1 MKSTR
6 QKPLAGSDE
15 ALRERIADLEQ
26 AAENRKRTEKDLA
39 ESEQRLRN
47 VFQCSPVPGFV
58 IGRDHRVIHWN
69 RALEE
74 LSGIHAHEVLGT
86 ADHWRAFYRSGA
98 RPCLADLLVDQD
110 FTAIESWYAGK
121 CRKSPLIGEAYEA
134 TDFFPELGEGGRWLR
149 FTAALIRGSGGEV
162 EGALETLEDITE
174 KKQTEDSLK
183 DSERRLQSVIHGS
196 PIPTFV
202 IGRDHSVIYW
212 NRALEELSGIHA
224 HEVLGTADHWRA
236 FYRSGARPCL
246 ADLLVDQ
253 DFDAIESWYAGKCR
267 KSPLIEEAYEA
278 TDFFPELAEEGRWL
292 RFTAAAIHDAE
303 GRLVGALETL
313 ENITEQ
319 RRAEEE
325 LHKAQK
331 LESLSTMAGGIAQDF
346 NTLLSAILRNVFL
359 AKISVPDEDKM
370 LEDGLA
376 IAEKAG
382 LRAKELTHLLISVAK
397 GGYPVRKVTGLA
409 HLLREAEGF
418 IPGGHNV
425 KIDHVIAEDLWP
437 TEVDEGQIRQVLQH
451 IVQNAVEAM
460 PGGGTIDV
468 HAGNAIVEASD
479 RLPIKEGRYVKI
491 SIRDHGPGISE
502 EHLSKIFDPYFT
514 TKESR
519 RGLGLAVSYAIIR
532 NHEGL
537 IRVESREGH
546 FSAFHI
552 LLPAAREAVTS
563 VQ

>member
-1 MKSTR
+1 MKSR
-6 QKPLAGSDE
+6 KRDSLSESAES
-15 ALRERIADLEQ
+15 LREKNAK
-26 AAENRKRTEKDLA
+26 RKRAKHDLV
-39 ESEQRLRN
+39 ESEQRLRS
-47 VFQCSPVPGFV
+47 VLQCTPVPGFV
-58 IGRDHRVIHWN
+58 IGRDHKVIYWN

-74 LSGIHAHEVLGT
+74 LSGIPAHEVLGT
-86 ADHWRAFYRSGA
+86 AQHWRAFYRSGA
-98 RPCLADLLVDQD
+98 RPCLADLLVDRD
-110 FTAIESWYAGK
+110 FRAIESWYAGK
-121 CRKSPLIGEAYEA
+121 CRRSELIEDAYEA

-149 FTAALIRGSGGEV
+149 FTAALIRGSGGEE

-174 KKQTEDSLK
+174 KKQAEDSLK
-183 DSERRLQSVIHGS
+183 DSERMLQSVIQGS

-202 IGRDHSVIYW
+202 IGRDHRVIYW
-212 NRALEELSGIHA
+212 NRSLEELSGIRA
-224 HEVLGTADHWRA
+224 HEVLGSADHWRA

-253 DFDAIESWYAGKCR
+253 DVDAIESWYAGKCR
-267 KSPLIEEAYEA
+267 KSPLIEESYEA
-278 TDFFPELAEEGRWL
+278 TDFFPELGEGGRWL
-292 RFTAAAIHDAE
+292 RFTAAAIHDSE
-303 GRLVGALETL
+303 GRLGGAMETL

-319 RRAEEE
+319 KRVEDE

-331 LESLSTMAGGIAQDF
+331 LESLSAMAGGIAQDF

-382 LRAKELTHLLISVAK
+382 LRAKELTHLLITVAK
-397 GGYPVRKVTGLA
+397 GGYPVRKVTDLA
-409 HLLREAEGF
+409 PLLREAANLV
-418 IPGGHNV
+418 PGGQGFQV
-425 KIDHVIAEDLWP
+425 PYSIDPDLWHA
-437 TEVDEGQIRQVLQH
+437 EVDEGQIRQVLQH

-460 PGGGTIDV
+460 PGGGVIDIQ
-468 HAGNAIVEASD
+468 AGNAIVETSD
-479 RLPIKEGRYVKI
+479 RLSLKEGRYVKI
-491 SIRDHGPGISE
+491 SIRDHGQGIPE

-519 RGLGLAVSYAIIR
+519 RGLGLAVSYSIIR

-537 IRVESREGH
+537 IRVESRKGQ

-552 LLPAAREAVTS
+552 LLPAATAS
-563 VQ
+563 

>member
-1 MKSTR
+1 MKRTKR
-6 QKPLAGSDE
+6 GPLIES
-15 ALRERIADLEQ
+15 
-26 AAENRKRTEKDLA
+26 AEKQRKRSANFAQAEKSPGSPEKDLA
-39 ESEQRLRN
+39 DSERRLQS
-47 VFQCSPVPGFV
+47 VIQGSPIPTFV
-58 IGRDHRVIHWN
+58 IGRDHRILYWN

-74 LSGIHAHEVLGT
+74 LSGIRAHEVLGT

-110 FTAIESWYAGK
+110 LDAIESWYAGK
-121 CRKSPLIGEAYEA
+121 CRKSTLIEEAYEA

-162 EGALETLEDITE
+162 VGAQETLENITE
-174 KKQTEDSLK
+174 RKLAEESLK
-183 DSERRLQSVIHGS
+183 DSERRLQSVIQGS

-202 IGRDHSVIYW
+202 IGRDHRILYW
-212 NRALEELSGIHA
+212 NRALEELSGIRA

-253 DFDAIESWYAGKCR
+253 DFKAIESWYAGKCR

-278 TDFFPELAEEGRWL
+278 TDFFPELGEGGRWL
-292 RFTAAAIHDAE
+292 RFTAAAIHDSE

-319 RRAEEE
+319 KRAEEE

-331 LESLSTMAGGIAQDF
+331 MESLSAMAGGIAQDF

-382 LRAKELTHLLISVAK
+382 LRAKELTHLLITVAK
-397 GGYPVRKVTGLA
+397 GGYPVRKVTGLVP
-409 HLLREAEGF
+409 LLKEAAGL
-418 IPGGHNV
+418 IPAGQGIEVHYSLDPD
-425 KIDHVIAEDLWP
+425 IWP
-437 TEVDEGQIRQVLQH
+437 TEVDEGQIQQVLRH
-451 IVQNAVEAM
+451 IIQNAIEAM
-460 PGGGTIDV
+460 PGGGSIDV
-468 HAGNAIVEASD
+468 LAGNVIVEASD
-479 RLPIKEGRYVKI
+479 RLPLKEGRYVKI

-519 RGLGLAVSYAIIR
+519 RGLGLAVSYAIVR

-563 VQ
+563 DR

>member
-1 MKSTR
+1 M
-6 QKPLAGSDE
+6 
-15 ALRERIADLEQ
+15 
-26 AAENRKRTEKDLA
+26 KRTKRGLLSEGAETRHERTSKPGQAGKDIGLAESNLA
-39 ESEQRLRN
+39 ESEQLLRS
-47 VFQCSPVPGFV
+47 VLQCSPVPGFV
-58 IGRDHRVIHWN
+58 IGRDHRIIHWN

-74 LSGIHAHEVLGT
+74 ISGIRAHEVLGT
-86 ADHWRAFYRSGA
+86 ADHWRAFYRSGS

-110 FTAIESWYAGK
+110 YKAIESWYGSK
-121 CRKSPLIGEAYEA
+121 CRKSPLIEEAYEA
-134 TDFFPELGEGGRWLR
+134 TDFFPELGQGGRWLR
-149 FTAALIRGSGGEV
+149 FTAALMRIAGGQV
-162 EGALETLEDITE
+162 VGALETLEDITE
-174 KKQTEDSLK
+174 RKLAEESIR

-202 IGRDHSVIYW
+202 IGRDHRILYW
-212 NRALEELSGIHA
+212 NRALEELSGIRA
-224 HEVLGTADHWRA
+224 HEVLGSADHWRA

-253 DFDAIESWYAGKCR
+253 NFDAIENWYAGKCR

-278 TDFFPELAEEGRWL
+278 TDFFPELGEGGRWL

-303 GRLVGALETL
+303 GRLVGAMETL

-319 RRAEEE
+319 KRAEEE

-331 LESLSTMAGGIAQDF
+331 MESLSAMAGGIAQDF

-382 LRAKELTHLLISVAK
+382 LRAKELTHLLITVAK
-397 GGYPVRKVTGLA
+397 GGYPVRKVTGLVP
-409 HLLREAEGF
+409 LLKEAAGL
-418 IPGGHNV
+418 IPAGQGIEVHYSLDPD
-425 KIDHVIAEDLWP
+425 IWP
-437 TEVDEGQIRQVLQH
+437 AEVDEGQIQQVLRH
-451 IVQNAVEAM
+451 IIQNAIEAM
-460 PGGGTIDV
+460 PGGGSIDIL
-468 HAGNAIVEASD
+468 AGNVIVEASD
-479 RLPIKEGRYVKI
+479 RLPLKEGRYVKI
-491 SIRDHGPGISE
+491 SIRDHGPGIPE
-502 EHLSKIFDPYFT
+502 EQISKIFDPYFT

-552 LLPAAREAVTS
+552 LLPAAKENRN
-563 VQ
+563 

>member
-1 MKSTR
+1 MKSGKRGSLPENAASLRGKKAKRR
-6 QKPLAGSDE
+6 QAQSD
-15 ALRERIADLEQ
+15 LV
-26 AAENRKRTEKDLA
+26 
-39 ESEQRLRN
+39 ESEQRLRS
-47 VFQCSPVPGFV
+47 VLQCTPVPGFV
-58 IGRDHRVIHWN
+58 IGPDHKVIYWN

-74 LSGIHAHEVLGT
+74 ISGIPAHEVLGT
-86 ADHWRAFYRSGA
+86 AQHWRAFYHSGA
-98 RPCLADLLVDQD
+98 RPCLADLLVDRD
-110 FTAIESWYAGK
+110 FRAIESWYAGK
-121 CRKSPLIGEAYEA
+121 CRRSELIEDAYEA

-149 FTAALIRGSGGEV
+149 FTAALIRGSEGGV

-174 KKQTEDSLK
+174 KKRAEDSLR
-183 DSERRLQSVIHGS
+183 DSERMLQNVIQGS

-202 IGRDHSVIYW
+202 IGRDHRVIYW
-212 NRALEELSGIHA
+212 NRSLEELSGIRA
-224 HEVLGTADHWRA
+224 HEVLGSTDHWRA

-246 ADLLVDQ
+246 ADLLVDR

-267 KSPLIEEAYEA
+267 KSPLIEESYEA
-278 TDFFPELAEEGRWL
+278 TDFFPELGEGGRWL
-292 RFTAAAIHDAE
+292 RFTAASIHDAE
-303 GRLVGALETL
+303 GRLVGAMETL

-319 RRAEEE
+319 KRAEEE

-331 LESLSTMAGGIAQDF
+331 LESLSAMAGGIAQDF

-382 LRAKELTHLLISVAK
+382 LRAKELTHLLITVAR
-397 GGYPVRKVTGLA
+397 GGYPVRKVTDLA
-409 HLLREAEGF
+409 PLLREMAGL
-418 IPGGHNV
+418 IPGGRGLRV
-425 KIDHVIAEDLWP
+425 DIAVAEDLWHAD
-437 TEVDEGQIRQVLQH
+437 VDEGQIRQVLRH
-451 IVQNAVEAM
+451 IVENAAEAM
-460 PGGGTIDV
+460 PGGGTVDV
-468 HAGNAIVEASD
+468 QAGNAIVEASD
-479 RLPIKEGRYVKI
+479 RLPIREGRYIKI
-491 SIRDHGPGISE
+491 SVRDQGRGIPQ

-519 RGLGLAVSYAIIR
+519 RGLGLAVSYSIIR

-552 LLPAAREAVTS
+552 LLPAAAI
-563 VQ
+563 

>member
-1 MKSTR
+1 MKR
-6 QKPLAGSDE
+6 NERGPLIESKE
-15 ALRERIADLEQ
+15 NRRERASKSGQDGGNP
-26 AAENRKRTEKDLA
+26 ANPGKALA
-39 ESEQRLRN
+39 
-47 VFQCSPVPGFV
+47 
-58 IGRDHRVIHWN
+58 
-69 RALEE
+69 
-74 LSGIHAHEVLGT
+74 
-86 ADHWRAFYRSGA
+86 
-98 RPCLADLLVDQD
+98 
-110 FTAIESWYAGK
+110 
-121 CRKSPLIGEAYEA
+121 
-134 TDFFPELGEGGRWLR
+134 
-149 FTAALIRGSGGEV
+149 
-162 EGALETLEDITE
+162 
-174 KKQTEDSLK
+174 

-202 IGRDHSVIYW
+202 IGRDHRILYW
-212 NRALEELSGIHA
+212 NRALEELSGIRA
-224 HEVLGTADHWRA
+224 HEVLGSTEHWRA

-278 TDFFPELAEEGRWL
+278 TDFFPELGEGGRWLRFTAALIRGAGGEVVGAQETLENITERKLAEESLRDSERRLQSVIHGSPIPTFVIGRDHRILYWNRALEELSGIRAHEVLGSTEHWRAFYRSGARPCLADLLVDQDFDAIESWYAGKCRKSPLIEEAYEATDFFPELGEGGRWL

-303 GRLVGALETL
+303 GRLVGAMETL

-319 RRAEEE
+319 KRAEEE

-331 LESLSTMAGGIAQDF
+331 MESLSAMAGGIAQDF

-382 LRAKELTHLLISVAK
+382 LRAKELTHLLITVAK
-397 GGYPVRKVTGLA
+397 GGYPVRKVTDLAPLLKEAAGL
-409 HLLREAEGF
+409 
-418 IPGGHNV
+418 IPPGQGIEV
-425 KIDHVIAEDLWP
+425 RYSIDPDLWP
-437 TEVDEGQIRQVLQH
+437 TEVDEGQIQQVLRH
-451 IVQNAVEAM
+451 MIQNAVEAM
-460 PGGGTIDV
+460 PGGGAVDV
-468 HAGNAIVEASD
+468 MAGNAIVEASD
-479 RLPIKEGRYVKI
+479 RLPIKDGRYVKI
-491 SIRDHGPGISE
+491 SIRDHGQGIPE

-537 IRVESREGH
+537 IRVESREGQ

-552 LLPAAREAVTS
+552 LLPAASEEKVRS
-563 VQ
+563 

>member
-1 MKSTR
+1 MKSR
-6 QKPLAGSDE
+6 KRDSLSESAES
-15 ALRERIADLEQ
+15 LREKTAK
-26 AAENRKRTEKDLA
+26 RKRAKNDLV
-39 ESEQRLRN
+39 ESEQRLRS
-47 VFQCSPVPGFV
+47 VLQCTPVPGFV
-58 IGRDHRVIHWN
+58 IGRDHKVIYWN

-74 LSGIHAHEVLGT
+74 LSGIPAHEVLGT
-86 ADHWRAFYRSGA
+86 AQHWRAFYRSGA
-98 RPCLADLLVDQD
+98 RPCLADLLVDRD
-110 FTAIESWYAGK
+110 FRAIESWYSGK
-121 CRKSPLIGEAYEA
+121 CRRSELIEDAFEA

-174 KKQTEDSLK
+174 KKQAEDSLRE
-183 DSERRLQSVIHGS
+183 SERMLQSVIQGS
-196 PIPTFV
+196 PTPTFV
-202 IGRDHSVIYW
+202 IGRDHRVLYW
-212 NRALEELSGIHA
+212 NRSLEELSGIRA
-224 HEVLGTADHWRA
+224 HEVLGSADHWRA

-246 ADLLVDQ
+246 ADLLVDK
-253 DFDAIESWYAGKCR
+253 DVDAIESWYAGKCR
-267 KSPLIEEAYEA
+267 KSPLIEDAYEA
-278 TDFFPELAEEGRWL
+278 TDFFPELGEGGRWL
-292 RFTAAAIHDAE
+292 RFTAAAIHDSE
-303 GRLVGALETL
+303 GRLVGAMETL

-319 RRAEEE
+319 KRAEEE

-331 LESLSTMAGGIAQDF
+331 LESLSAMAGGIAEDF

-382 LRAKELTHLLISVAK
+382 LRAKELTHLLITVAK
-397 GGYPVRKVTGLA
+397 GGYPVRKVMSLADLLGEAGGL
-409 HLLREAEGF
+409 
-418 IPGGHNV
+418 IPAGQNV
-425 KIDHVIAEDLWP
+425 KANYVIAEDLWP

-460 PGGGTIDV
+460 PAGGTIDIQ
-468 HAGNAIVEASD
+468 AGNAIVETSD
-479 RLPIKEGRYVKI
+479 RLPLKEGRYVKI
-491 SIRDHGPGISE
+491 SIRDHGQGIPE

-519 RGLGLAVSYAIIR
+519 RGLGLAVSYSIIR

-537 IRVESREGH
+537 IRVESRKGH

-552 LLPAAREAVTS
+552 LLPAATAS
-563 VQ
+563 

>member
-1 MKSTR
+1 
-6 QKPLAGSDE
+6 
-15 ALRERIADLEQ
+15 
-26 AAENRKRTEKDLA
+26 
-39 ESEQRLRN
+39 
-47 VFQCSPVPGFV
+47 V
-58 IGRDHRVIHWN
+58 IYWN

-74 LSGIHAHEVLGT
+74 LSGIPAHEVLGT
-86 ADHWRAFYRSGA
+86 AQHWRAFYRSGA
-98 RPCLADLLVDQD
+98 RPCLADLLVDGD
-110 FTAIESWYAGK
+110 LRAIESWYAGK
-121 CRKSPLIGEAYEA
+121 CRRSELIEDAYEA

-149 FTAALIRGSGGEV
+149 FTAALIRRSDGGE

-174 KKQTEDSLK
+174 KKQAEDNLR
-183 DSERRLQSVIHGS
+183 DSERMLQSVIQGS

-202 IGRDHSVIYW
+202 IGRDHRVLYW
-212 NRALEELSGIHA
+212 NRSLEELSGIRA
-224 HEVLGTADHWRA
+224 HEVLGSADHWRA

-253 DFDAIESWYAGKCR
+253 DVDAIESWYAGKCR
-267 KSPLIEEAYEA
+267 KSPLIEDAYEA
-278 TDFFPELAEEGRWL
+278 TDFFPELGDGGRWL
-292 RFTAAAIHDAE
+292 RFTAAAVRDSE
-303 GRLVGALETL
+303 GRLVGAMETL

-319 RRAEEE
+319 KRVEDE

-331 LESLSTMAGGIAQDF
+331 LESLSAMAGGIAQDF

-382 LRAKELTHLLISVAK
+382 LRAKELTHLLITVAR
-397 GGYPVRKVTGLA
+397 GGYPVRKVTSLA
-409 HLLREAEGF
+409 PLLREAEGF
-418 IPGGHNV
+418 IPAGHNAKV
-425 KIDHVIAEDLWP
+425 DYVIAEDLWP
-437 TEVDEGQIRQVLQH
+437 TEVDEAQIRQVLQH

-460 PGGGTIDV
+460 PAGGTIDIQ
-468 HAGNAIVEASD
+468 AGNAIVEASD
-479 RLPIKEGRYVKI
+479 RLPLKEGRYVKI
-491 SIRDHGPGISE
+491 SVRDHGQGIPE

-519 RGLGLAVSYAIIR
+519 RGLGLAVSYSIIR

-537 IRVESREGH
+537 IRVESRKGQ

-552 LLPAAREAVTS
+552 LLPAAAAS
-563 VQ
+563 

>member
-1 MKSTR
+1 LRRPVLMKSR
-6 QKPLAGSDE
+6 KKDSPSESAGS
-15 ALRERIADLEQ
+15 LRENKAK
-26 AAENRKRTEKDLA
+26 RKRAKNDLV
-39 ESEQRLRN
+39 ESEQRLRS
-47 VFQCSPVPGFV
+47 VLQCTPVPGFV
-58 IGRDHRVIHWN
+58 IGRDHKVIYWN

-74 LSGIHAHEVLGT
+74 LSGIPAHEVLGT
-86 ADHWRAFYRSGA
+86 AQHWRAFYRSGA
-98 RPCLADLLVDQD
+98 RPCLADLLVDRD
-110 FTAIESWYAGK
+110 FRAIESWYAGK
-121 CRKSPLIGEAYEA
+121 CRRSELIEDAYEA

-149 FTAALIRGSGGEV
+149 FTAALIRGSKGEE

-174 KKQTEDSLK
+174 KKQAEDSLR
-183 DSERRLQSVIHGS
+183 DSERMLQSVIQGS

-202 IGRDHSVIYW
+202 IGRDHRVLYW
-212 NRALEELSGIHA
+212 NRSLEELSGIRA
-224 HEVLGTADHWRA
+224 HEVLGSADHWRA

-253 DFDAIESWYAGKCR
+253 DVDAIESWYAGKCR

-278 TDFFPELAEEGRWL
+278 TDFFPELGEGGRWL
-292 RFTAAAIHDAE
+292 RFTAATIHDSE
-303 GRLVGALETL
+303 GRLVGAMETL

-319 RRAEEE
+319 KRVEDE

-331 LESLSTMAGGIAQDF
+331 LESLSAMAGGIAEDF

-382 LRAKELTHLLISVAK
+382 LRAKELTHLLITVAK
-397 GGYPVRKVTGLA
+397 GGYPVRRVTDLA
-409 HLLREAEGF
+409 PLLREAADLM
-418 IPGGHNV
+418 PGGQGIQV
-425 KIDHVIAEDLWP
+425 LYSIDPDLWHA
-437 TEVDEGQIRQVLQH
+437 EVDEGQIRQVLQH

-460 PGGGTIDV
+460 PDGGTIDV
-468 HAGNAIVEASD
+468 QAGNTIVEASD
-479 RLPIKEGRYVKI
+479 RLQLKEGRYVKI
-491 SIRDHGPGISE
+491 SIRDHGQGIPE

-519 RGLGLAVSYAIIR
+519 RGLGLAVSYSIIR

-537 IRVESREGH
+537 IRVESRKGQ
-546 FSAFHI
+546 FSVFHI
-552 LLPAAREAVTS
+552 LLPAATAS
-563 VQ
+563 